1 MIRRTGTEIL
11 RLCGIATVM
20 FAMDAIFIS
29 RQLSR
34 ASSTCGSC
42 ALDSIPSRNE
52 LYSRGM
58 SECGRNSP
66 AAFMPL
72 GFFAPSIILFARV
85 RSVIRTIVGKWHG
98 RDLRR
103 RVLGSIVGAIVRAT
117 GKIASRVTA
126 NRDIYCHRRA
136 HNNPEF
142 TQAVDIEGP
151 ASSLG
156 TPRWRGYFSGVL
168 IAAGCTALA
177 AIMSIWFAPTNLA
190 MVYLLGVVLAATRL
204 GRNAA
209 IATSVVGTLAFDF
222 FFIPPIYSFAIS
234 DTQYLITA
242 IVLLTVGLVISSL
255 ASDLRLQA
263 HTATLR
269 ERRTAV
275 LYALA
280 RELATASSLEDIA
293 TSSLSHLAKIFDASG
308 LILLKRPDGAM
319 RSLRAAGS
327 TALIELT
334 DTAITDWVFTQQAI
348 AGTGTDTLPSASAI
362 YLPLNGTLGKVG
374 VLVVHRN
381 NRRPPLVSEQQ
392 RLLEAFAN
400 QIAVAVERDELRR
413 AAHSSAYAAQE
424 ERLRSSLLSSIS
436 HDLRTPLAVIGAS
449 ASSLLQG
456 NSQLSEGIPR
466 EAVQTIHHEAQQMTH
481 MVNKILDM
489 TRLEAGS
496 VQLDLQSYH
505 LEEIV
510 GAVLARL
517 KDQFGQRAV
526 SIEIP
531 RDLPMLYVDGA
542 LFEKVLI
549 NLLEN
554 AAQYTPAH
562 THIEVLASHRD
573 RQIEIQVLDDG
584 PGIPEG
590 SELQVF
596 AKFYR
601 AHAEG
606 SVTGTGLGLA
616 ICSAIIE
623 AHGGR
628 IWVENRPGGGAIFS
642 LVLPLKAACNER
654 TQCPVS

>member
-1 MIRRTGTEIL
+1 
-11 RLCGIATVM
+11 
-20 FAMDAIFIS
+20 
-29 RQLSR
+29 
-34 ASSTCGSC
+34 
-42 ALDSIPSRNE
+42 
-52 LYSRGM
+52 M
-58 SECGRNSP
+58 SERTRDPYAPFKSV
-66 AAFMPL
+66 AH
-72 GFFAPSIILFARV
+72 FASTITFARARSATRMMV
-85 RSVIRTIVGKWHG
+85 RKW
-98 RDLRR
+98 RRQDLRR
-103 RVLGSIVGAIVRAT
+103 RLLGSVVGAIVRARA
-117 GKIASRVTA
+117 KIDARVIGDP
-126 NRDIYCHRRA
+126 DIYRHGQ
-136 HNNPEF
+136 
-142 TQAVDIEGP
+142 TDDTQQLDQAVAVDVH
-151 ASSLG
+151 ASDVQ
-156 TPRWRGYFSGVL
+156 TPRWRGYLSGVL
-168 IAAGCTALA
+168 IAASCTALA
-177 AIMSIWFAPTNLA
+177 AVMSIWFAPTNLA

-209 IATSVVGTLAFDF
+209 VATSVVGTLAFDF

-255 ASDLRLQA
+255 ASGLRLQA
-263 HTATLR
+263 HTATFR
-269 ERRTAV
+269 ERRTAA
-275 LYALA
+275 LYAMA
-280 RELATASSLEDIA
+280 RELATASSLDEIA
-293 TSSLSHLAKIFDASG
+293 TSSLSHLAKLFDSQG
-308 LILLKRPDGAM
+308 LILLKRSDGTM
-319 RSLRAAGS
+319 RSLSAAGT
-327 TALIELT
+327 TALLEST
-334 DTAITDWVFTQQAI
+334 DTAIADWVFTQQTI
-348 AGTGTDTLPSASAI
+348 AGVGTDTLPAADAI

-374 VLVVHRN
+374 VLVVHRE
-381 NRRPPLVSEQQ
+381 NRRPPLVPEQQ
-392 RLLEAFAN
+392 SLLEAFAN
-400 QIAVAVERDELRR
+400 QIALAVERDELRR
-413 AAHSSAYAAQE
+413 AAHDSAYAAQE
-424 ERLRSSLLSSIS
+424 ERLRNSLLSSIS
-436 HDLRTPLAVIGAS
+436 HDLRTPLAVMGAS

-456 NSQLSEGIPR
+456 NSQLSEGTAR
-466 EAVQTIHHEAQQMTH
+466 EAVQTIHDEAQQMTH
-481 MVNKILDM
+481 MVNNILDM

-510 GAVLARL
+510 GAVLERL

-526 SIEIP
+526 SIDIP

-554 AAQYTPAH
+554 AAKYTPAH
-562 THIEVLASHRD
+562 THIEVLASLRD
-573 RQIEIQVLDDG
+573 HQIEIQVLDDG

-628 IWVENRPGGGAIFS
+628 IWVENRADGGAIFS

-654 TQCPVS
+654 TECPIS